1 MGKMTIGQMVAQL
14 AGGMLISTQIF
25 VITLMFSLPL
35 GLIVAFGRL
44 SKNRVISMIVKFY
57 ISIMRGTPLM
67 LQLMVVYFG
76 PYYLFHIKVGSSYR
90 LTATFIGFVIIY
102 AAYFAEIYRSGIQS
116 MPVGQ
121 YEAAQIL
128 GYNKAQTFF
137 KIILPQVIKRI
148 LPSITNEVITL
159 VKDTSLAFTLSVAE
173 MFSIAKALAASQTN
187 MIPFVAAGIFY
198 YVFNLIVAVVMEW
211 IEKKLDYYR

>member
-1 MGKMTIGQMVAQL
+1 MVEQL
-14 AGGMLISTQIF
+14 SGGFLVTVEIF
-25 VITLMFSLPL
+25 ALTLLFSLPL
-35 GLIVAFGRL
+35 GMLVAFGRM
-44 SKNRVISMIVKFY
+44 SRCKIVKLIAKLY
-57 ISIMRGTPLM
+57 ISVMRGTPLM

-76 PYYLFHIKVGSSYR
+76 PYYLFKIKVGNNYR
-90 LTATFIGFVIIY
+90 LWAAFIGFVVNY

-116 MPVGQ
+116 MPIGQ

-128 GYNKAQTFF
+128 GYTKAQTFF

-159 VKDTSLAFTLSVAE
+159 VKDTSLSFTLSVAE
-173 MFSIAKALAASQTN
+173 MFTIAKALAASQTN

>member
-25 VITLMFSLPL
+25 VVTLLFSLPL
-35 GLIVAFGRL
+35 GLVVAFGRM
-44 SKNRVISMIVKFY
+44 SKNRVVSIIVKFY

-90 LTATFIGFVIIY
+90 LMATFIGFVINY

-128 GYNKAQTFF
+128 GYTKMQTFF

-159 VKDTSLAFTLSVAE
+159 VKDTSLSFTLSVAE
-173 MFSIAKALAASQTN
+173 MFTIAKALAASQTN